1 MTDCENTPAGNG
13 DPSGDQVSPAGKV
26 PVWKSSDILQG
37 NEMVWIEHGGEAYQ
51 LRVTR
56 QGKLIL
62 NK

>member
-1 MTDCENTPAGNG
+1 MTDPENTSAGNAE
-13 DPSGDQVSPAGKV
+13 SSSDQASPAGKP
-26 PVWKSSDILQG
+26 PVWKSSEILQG
-37 NEMVWIEHGGEAYQ
+37 SEMVLIEHAGETYQ

>member
-1 MTDCENTPAGNG
+1 MTDRENTPAANG
-13 DPSGDQVSPAGKV
+13 EPAGDQVAPTGKS

-37 NEMVWIEHGGEAYQ
+37 SEMVWIQHAGETYQ

>member
-1 MTDCENTPAGNG
+1 MTDRENIPAENVE
-13 DPSGDQVSPAGKV
+13 PSSDQASPAGKP

-37 NEMVWIEHGGEAYQ
+37 SEMVLIEHVGETYQ

>member
-1 MTDCENTPAGNG
+1 VTDRENIPARNVE
-13 DPSGDQVSPAGKV
+13 PSSDQASPAGK
-26 PVWKSSDILQG
+26 PLVWKSSDILQG
-37 NEMVWIEHGGEAYQ
+37 SEMVLIEHVGETYQ

>member
-1 MTDCENTPAGNG
+1 MTDRENTPAGNEV
-13 DPSGDQVSPAGKV
+13 PSEDQASPAGKI

-37 NEMVWIEHGGEAYQ
+37 SEMVWIQHAGETYQ